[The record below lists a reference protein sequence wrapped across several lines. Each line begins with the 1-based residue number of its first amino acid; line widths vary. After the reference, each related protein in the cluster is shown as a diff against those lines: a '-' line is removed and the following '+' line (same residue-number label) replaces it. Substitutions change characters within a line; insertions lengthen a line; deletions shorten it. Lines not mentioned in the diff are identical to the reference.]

1 MFEVR
6 NEIKYIIGIY
16 LGISLLILYYKP
28 TIIFNNNKTK
38 KFGTGYKKTVF
49 SYHIVL
55 IFLAIILFYIFEV
68 IWSKKNNFL

>member
-6 NEIKYIIGIY
+6 NGIKYIIGIY

-28 TIIFNNNKTK
+28 IIIFNNNKTK